1 MLPTNMG
8 WPWSSPRCA
17 TSDTEVMARENILC
31 GQRVR
36 RLTAAALAFFFIIS
50 TSSGALI
57 PVPVDGDVQ
66 AAVDGADPGDIL
78 VLKAGQYKPFTVDK
92 SLTVLGV
99 DGPVVRA
106 RIQTPAITV
115 RADRVTISGLKV
127 EGILKDADAKFSY
140 YMETSDR
147 KSHYALDMPNVAILI
162 SGNDVTIEDSEIN
175 GAEVGVQAEGAS
187 NITLWNDTFQNCDS
201 GAKLLDCRGGRIEAS
216 RFGECKKYGVCVERS
231 SEVSLVGNEAA
242 NISNV
247 GMMLKESSRCLVE
260 GNYFSGNWQGL
271 VLWNSSLCELRGNE
285 AYRNLYYGILIATS
299 SNNTVIGNL
308 VRETSRNERMQS
320 GMGIALLE
328 NSSHNLV
335 AMNTVE
341 KNRNGLDIAK
351 GCQFNLICGN
361 DASDNCNGIRLDK
374 NQNNLVYKNNFW
386 RNSHANAYDN
396 ASHNFWNATVGNY
409 YDDYRGRDDDG
420 DGLGDDAYWIP
431 KGSSCAV
438 DWRPLIEP
446 AGKDIDLVA
455 AKNDLCVYAVYQP
468 EKKLPYRIENRT
480 IVIDS
485 GPPTTWWL

>member
-1 MLPTNMG
+1 MVL
-8 WPWSSPRCA
+8 
-17 TSDTEVMARENILC
+17 ENILC
-31 GQRVR
+31 GQRVH
-36 RLTAAALAFFFIIS
+36 RLTAAALALFFLIS
-50 TSSGALI
+50 TSSGMLI
-57 PVPVDGDVQ
+57 PVDGDVQ

-78 VLKAGQYKPFTVDK
+78 VLKAGQYKPFTIDK

-127 EGILKDADAKFSY
+127 EGVPKDADAKFSY

-162 SGNDVTIEDSEIN
+162 SCNDVTIEDSEID
-175 GAEVGVQAEGAS
+175 GAEVGVQAEGAA

-201 GAKLLDCRGGRIEAS
+201 GARLLDCRGGRIEAS
-216 RFGECKKYGVCVERS
+216 RFGECKKYGVYVEHS
-231 SEVSLVGNEAA
+231 SEVSLVDNEAA
-242 NISNV
+242 NISNA
-247 GMMLKESSRCLVE
+247 GMMLKESSCCLAK

-271 VLWNSSLCELRGNE
+271 VLWNSSFCELRGNE
-285 AYRNLYYGILIATS
+285 AYRNLYCGILITTS
-299 SNNTVIGNL
+299 SNNTVIENL
-308 VRETSRNERMQS
+308 ARETSRNEHTQS
-320 GMGIALLE
+320 GMGIALLD

-335 AMNTVE
+335 AMNTME
-341 KNRNGLDIAK
+341 KNLNGLDIAK

-386 RNSHANAYDN
+386 RNRHANAYDN
-396 ASHNFWNATVGNY
+396 ASHNFWNATAGNY

-431 KGSSCAV
+431 KGSSYAV
-438 DWRPLIEP
+438 DWHPLIEP

-468 EKKLPYRIENRT
+468 EKKLPYRVENRT

-485 GPPTTWWL
+485 RPPTTWWLYVPIFTGSTMDRRVAMAESAAR

>member
-1 MLPTNMG
+1 MLPTNMR
-8 WPWSSPRCA
+8 WPWFSPRCA
-17 TSDTEVMARENILC
+17 TSDTEVMARENSLC

-36 RLTAAALAFFFIIS
+36 RLTAAALALFFLIS

-99 DGPVVRA
+99 NGPVVRA

-115 RADRVTISGLKV
+115 RANRVTISGLKV

-147 KSHYALDMPNVAILI
+147 KSHYALDMPNAAILI

-187 NITLWNDTFQNCDS
+187 NITLRNDTFQNCDS
-201 GAKLLDCRGGRIEAS
+201 GARLLDCRGGRIEAS

-231 SEVSLVGNEAA
+231 SEVSLVGNEAT

-247 GMMLKESSRCLVE
+247 GMMLKESSRCLAE

-271 VLWNSSLCELRGNE
+271 VLWNSTLCELRGNE
-285 AYRNLYYGILIATS
+285 AYRNLYYGILITTS
-299 SNNTVIGNL
+299 SNNTVIGNRA
-308 VRETSRNERMQS
+308 RETSHDERTQL
-320 GMGIALLE
+320 GRGIALE

-335 AMNTVE
+335 AMNIVE
-341 KNRNGLDIAK
+341 YNLNGLDIAK

-361 DASDNCNGIRLDK
+361 DASDNWNGIRLDK

-438 DWRPLIEP
+438 DWHPLIEP

-455 AKNDLCVYAVYQP
+455 AKKDLCVYAVYQP
-468 EKKLPYRIENRT
+468 EKKLPYRIENQT

-485 GPPTTWWL
+485 RPPTTWWL